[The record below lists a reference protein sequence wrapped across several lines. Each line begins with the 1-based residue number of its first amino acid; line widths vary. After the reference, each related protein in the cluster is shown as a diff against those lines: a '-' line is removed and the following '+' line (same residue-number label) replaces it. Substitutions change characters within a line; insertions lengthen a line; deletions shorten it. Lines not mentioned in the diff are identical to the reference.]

1 MNEVENPNKMQEK
14 IIFEK
19 KSQNL
24 INYNYLEF
32 L

>member
-1 MNEVENPNKMQEK
+1 MNEVENPNKK
-14 IIFEK
+14 SDIFEK